1 VKGVAAMTKK
11 KILLVDDEAEI
22 VKAVQIRLTQA
33 NYEVIVANDGQEALD
48 KAYKE
53 IPDLIIL
60 DLMLPK
66 MDGHKVCGL
75 LKANTQYNK
84 IPIIIFTA
92 KAQQEDMK
100 ISKEVGADAY
110 VTKPFDSQKLLSQVE
125 ELLNGQVQESQ

>member
-1 VKGVAAMTKK
+1 MIKK

-53 IPDLIIL
+53 IPDLIIF

-66 MDGHKVCGL
+66 IDGHKVCGL
-75 LKANTQYNK
+75 LKSKTKYNK

-92 KAQQEDMK
+92 KARQEDMD
-100 ISKEVGADAY
+100 ISEEVGADAY
-110 VTKPFDSQKLLSQVE
+110 MTKPFDSQKLLSQVE
-125 ELLNGQVQESQ
+125 ELLNRQVQESQ